1 MRKTGERI
9 RLTEQE
15 VRMVREYRGFD
26 TSNVLVIGDLH
37 APFIKDGYLEHCQG
51 IQSKYNTNHTIFI
64 GDVIDSHYSSF
75 HGTDPDGYGA
85 GEELDRAIDQL
96 KPWYEAFPGAD
107 VVIGNHDRIVVRQ
120 AFASGISNKW
130 IKDYAEV
137 LETPTWKFDMSF
149 EYDGVLYIHGEGGGG
164 INGAL
169 SKALNKRRSICQGH
183 FHTEA
188 HIRWNVSDFD
198 RQFAMSVG
206 CGVDD
211 GVYSMAYARFNT
223 KKSILSCGVVLENG
237 ELPIL
242 ELMRL

>member
-1 MRKTGERI
+1 MIEELRAFDDRK
-9 RLTEQE
+9 
-15 VRMVREYRGFD
+15 
-26 TSNVLVIGDLH
+26 VLIIGDLH
-37 APFIKDGYLEHCQG
+37 APFIKEGYLEHCQEVAL
-51 IQSKYNTNHTIFI
+51 KYNTNHTIFI

-75 HGTDPDGYGA
+75 HETDPDGYSA
-85 GEELDRAIDQL
+85 GEELDRAVDQL
-96 KPWYEAFPGAD
+96 APWHDAFPNAD

-120 AFASGISNKW
+120 AFSSGISNKW

-137 LETPTWKFDMSF
+137 LETPTWGFDMSF
-149 EYDGVLYIHGEGGGG
+149 EYDGVLYVHGEGGGG

-169 SKALNKRRSICQGH
+169 GKALNKRKSIVQGH

-198 RQFAMSVG
+198 RQFGMQCG

-211 GVYSMAYARFNT
+211 KAYGLSYAKFNS
-223 KKSILSCGVVLENG
+223 KKSILSCGVVLEGG